1 MQKTKLTKSQQ
12 SLFRSWTDDYQR
24 ILGVIQGLCQ
34 DNLNLRL
41 EKIAVELGIDLENG
55 DWNFDQR
62 TLEFSK
68 KGEAAAPANTF
79 PGEPE
84 ADNVDVPV
92 GEPEKTDVDG
102 PQKEV

>member
-1 MQKTKLTKSQQ
+1 MEKTKLTKSQQ

-41 EKIAVELGIDLENG
+41 EKIAVELCIDLEVG

-62 TLEFSK
+62 TLEFIK
-68 KGEAAAPANTF
+68 KEGPEAPAGTF

-84 ADNVDVPV
+84 ADPVMVPV
-92 GEPEKTDVDG
+92 GAPEKADVDG
-102 PQKEV
+102 PQKEG

>member
-1 MQKTKLTKSQQ
+1 MEKTKLTKSQQ

-41 EKIAVELGIDLENG
+41 EKIAAELGLNLDEG

-62 TLEFSK
+62 TLEFVK
-68 KGEAAAPANTF
+68 KEGPATAPSF

-84 ADNVDVPV
+84 ADSVDVPV
-92 GEPEKTDVDG
+92 GAPEKSDVDG
-102 PQKEV
+102 PQKEG